1 MNNTELTEWLARRRL
16 GIGGSDI
23 SAIAGVNPYKTATDV
38 FLDKLGLSEPQAETE
53 AMRWGNALEPVIA
66 TRFANDYGIELERGV
81 LTIDRERPHLLGT
94 PDFLIQG
101 KPAGL
106 EVKTVGLR
114 QARFW
119 GEEGTDQAPKPY
131 LAQCHWYQMLT
142 SRDEWYIAALVAG
155 QDFRVY
161 KVIRDL
167 EIEEALRDLAEKF
180 WQDHILTQ
188 SPPDPTSLADE
199 INYLKA
205 RFPKAE
211 SDLILDADSVG
222 KVLLDQC
229 ADARSK
235 FDTAEENKKSAEAQ
249 IKALIGDSKGL
260 GSDKYTATWTNNKDS
275 EVVDYKGLMS
285 ELNPATEIIQK
296 YTTIKTGARVFRFK
310 ESKNA

>member
-1 MNNTELTEWLARRRL
+1 
-16 GIGGSDI
+16 
-23 SAIAGVNPYKTATDV
+23 
-38 FLDKLGLSEPQAETE
+38 
-53 AMRWGNALEPVIA
+53 MRWGNALEPVIA
-66 TRFANDYGIELERGV
+66 TRFANDYDVMLKRGELVVDEN
-81 LTIDRERPHLLGT
+81 RPHLLGT
-94 PDFLIQG
+94 PDFLIHN
-101 KPAGL
+101 KSAGL

-142 SRDEWYIAALVAG
+142 CKDEWYIAALVAG

-222 KVLLDQC
+222 RALLEEC
-229 ADARSK
+229 AMARGK
-235 FDTAEENKKSAEAQ
+235 AILAAEGKGLAEAQ

-275 EVVDYKGLMS
+275 EVIDYKGLVS
-285 ELNPATEIIQK
+285 ELNPDKSIIQK
-296 YTTIKTGARVFRFK
+296 YTTINTGARVFRFK
-310 ESKNA
+310 ENKNA